1 LLARLQWFTIEYTQ
15 HISTN
20 KNNCYVVEDRSSQS
34 NAQRHARTP
43 TTDAD
48 NASGSKAGFA
58 AASVLS
64 PCRDVCRGVV
74 VDEIAGQSTD
84 RLAAMTKRRLAR
96 PHYRN

>member
-1 LLARLQWFTIEYTQ
+1 LRVYNNLQLNIQ

-34 NAQRHARTP
+34 NARTHARTP
-43 TTDAD
+43 TIDAD
-48 NASGSKAGFA
+48 NASGSKADFA
-58 AASVLS
+58 AASVFS
-64 PCRDVCRGVV
+64 PCPDAGRGVV

-84 RLAAMTKRRLAR
+84 HLTAMTKRRLAP